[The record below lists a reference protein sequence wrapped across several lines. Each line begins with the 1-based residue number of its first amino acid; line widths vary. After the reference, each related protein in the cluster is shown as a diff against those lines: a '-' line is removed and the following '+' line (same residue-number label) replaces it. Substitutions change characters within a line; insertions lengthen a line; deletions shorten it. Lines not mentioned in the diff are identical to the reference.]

1 MQKSTDERNGFG
13 DSIKEKYCLDSRSK
27 KAKEPEIPAVR
38 RVAGKGF
45 CLLAA
50 VFLVFSQPVS
60 VLAANTSQME
70 KEKREAQQKLDEAN
84 KKAKEAEAQRNAAQA
99 QVSSL
104 SDELTEILSEITL
117 LEADIADKELQIQQA
132 QQDYDQAKATEE
144 RQ

>member
-13 DSIKEKYCLDSRSK
+13 DSVKDNIIQR
-27 KAKEPEIPAVR
+27 IPAVR
-38 RVAGKGF
+38 RVAGKGL

-50 VFLVFSQPVS
+50 AFLALSQPVT
-60 VLAANTSQME
+60 VLATSTSQME

-117 LEADIADKELQIQQA
+117 LEADIADKELQIQ
-132 QQDYDQAKATEE
+132 
-144 RQ
+144 